1 MYKLLIII
9 ALMFSVSAC
18 SGKKLTIDTSE
29 KTYHP
34 ETNEDR
40 RDNDMDSILT
50 KKSGPLVLYSSKK
63 GPIGSSS
70 DDSSASGVGGSY
82 LWRATLESISFMPL
96 STVDSNGGVVLTD
109 WYSAPS
115 TPNERLKFN
124 ILILSSEINI
134 SSIKVVAFREVQRF
148 SVWHSAEVAQDL
160 GRVIEDNILRK
171 AIALRAR
178 N

>member
-1 MYKLLIII
+1 MYRLLIII
-9 ALMFSVSAC
+9 ALMGSISAC
-18 SGKKLTIDTSE
+18 SGKKINIDTSE
-29 KTYHP
+29 ATYHP

-40 RDNDMDSILT
+40 RGNDMDSILT
-50 KKSGPLVLYSSKK
+50 KKAGPMVLFSSKK
-63 GPIGSSS
+63 GPIDGSSNA
-70 DDSSASGVGGSY
+70 SSGNGVGSSY
-82 LWRATLESISFMPL
+82 LWRATLESIAFMPL
-96 STVDSNGGVVLTD
+96 STVDSNGGVILTD

-148 SVWHSAEVAQDL
+148 SVWHSAEVAKDL

-171 AIALRAR
+171 AIALRAKD
-178 N
+178 